1 MGFSAPETLR
11 IFKFQQNQDQDLE
24 ETTGYFLQ
32 VGGWTHP
39 LISGASPC
47 LLAENGAIMF
57 PDIYSET
64 PDSSVGLVVL
74 DSVPDEV
81 RQQLL
86 SHLEQLTAFQTKP
99 QLGDD
104 QQLGKVGSSIVKGCE
119 LLAQGIEVGAEKAGS
134 LIEYYTEKGQEKMN
148 KAEEDAKVGSL
159 ARGSVNVA
167 KKATPS
173 TSLSTNNKKPGAM
186 AYLVDAARGG
196 LIGYGTVYNGLE
208 TSAKVLGNNV
218 KENSV
223 KIVNHKYGGE
233 AGVVFGDACAAA
245 GNAAMTYLNVQ
256 SLGVKGLVKKTA
268 KETGKN
274 VVKNVI
280 VGDKEKRSLSLK
292 PSDSVNLKTPSK
304 NALIINISSV
314 LKCKQNVML

>member
-1 MGFSAPETLR
+1 MG
-11 IFKFQQNQDQDLE
+11 
-24 ETTGYFLQ
+24 
-32 VGGWTHP
+32 
-39 LISGASPC
+39 
-47 LLAENGAIMF
+47 
-57 PDIYSET
+57 
-64 PDSSVGLVVL
+64 L

-167 KKATPS
+167 KTATTATVKVSGFVAGRVGKLTKSLATYLANKATPS

-208 TSAKVLGNNV
+208 NSAKVLGNNV

-233 AGVVFGDACAAA
+233 AGVVFGDACTAA

-268 KETGKN
+268 KDTGKK

-280 VGDKEKRSLSLK
+280 TGKEERK
-292 PSDSVNLKTPSK
+292 SVTS
-304 NALIINISSV
+304 
-314 LKCKQNVML
+314 Q